1 MSEQGETYKRAE
13 LLSEEI
19 IEHCIGKG
27 ITVLE
32 FRMLKTALPLAIER
46 KIDDFTKNQK
56 LT

>member
-1 MSEQGETYKRAE
+1 MSEQGEAYKRAE
-13 LLSEEI
+13 LLSKEI
-19 IEHCIGKG
+19 IDHCIGKG

>member
-1 MSEQGETYKRAE
+1 MSEQGEAYKRAE
-13 LLSEEI
+13 LLSKEI

>member
-1 MSEQGETYKRAE
+1 MSEQGEAYKKAE
-13 LLSEEI
+13 LLSKEI
-19 IEHCIGKG
+19 IEYCMGKG